1 MNELQRRISTG
12 QTFYVSITGLRL
24 KRFWYF
30 FAFFRFA
37 IPSFRNSQGAKGNL
51 YSAVKNINGV
61 RHTLTAWESKKAMQ
75 QFIYNGV
82 HLEAIKAFKKYF
94 IGKTYGYETNSLPSW
109 GEVHQIWNEKG
120 IKY

>member
-1 MNELQRRISTG
+1 MDELQRRISTG

-24 KRFWYF
+24 KRFWYI

-75 QFIYNGV
+75 RFIYSGI
-82 HLEAIKAFKKYF
+82 HLKAIKAFKKYF
-94 IGKTYGYETNSLPSW
+94 TGKTYGYDANALPSW
-109 GEVHQIWNEKG
+109 EEVHQIWNEKG
-120 IKY
+120 NKY